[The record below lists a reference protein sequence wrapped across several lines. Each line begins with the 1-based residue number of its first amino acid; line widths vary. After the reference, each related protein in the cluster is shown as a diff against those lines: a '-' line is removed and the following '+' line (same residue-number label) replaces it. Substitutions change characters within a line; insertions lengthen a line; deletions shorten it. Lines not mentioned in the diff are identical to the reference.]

1 VKLSEILKAELVFLD
16 ISAGNKEEVIRFLA
30 GKMAEVEEVT
40 DGDMLVADILKRESE
55 IPTGIEFGCAI
66 PHARTEAVSQLVL
79 AFARMN
85 DGVDFGSP
93 DGSKSKLIFQFGV
106 PSDLISLYL
115 KMLAKLSRL
124 LKAGNLRSK
133 LLSAENPDDVLQA
146 FAGK

>member
-1 VKLSEILKAELVFLD
+1 VKLSEILKAELIFLD
-16 ISAGNKEEVIRFLA
+16 ISAGDKQEVIRFLA
-30 GKMAEVEEVT
+30 GQMIRVDEVT
-40 DGDMLVADILKRESE
+40 DGDMLLADILKRESE

-66 PHARTEAVSQLVL
+66 PHARSEAVSHLVL
-79 AFARMN
+79 AFARMKE
-85 DGVDFGSP
+85 GVDFGSP

-106 PSDLISLYL
+106 PSDQISLYL

-133 LLSAENPDDVLQA
+133 LLNAENQDDVLQA